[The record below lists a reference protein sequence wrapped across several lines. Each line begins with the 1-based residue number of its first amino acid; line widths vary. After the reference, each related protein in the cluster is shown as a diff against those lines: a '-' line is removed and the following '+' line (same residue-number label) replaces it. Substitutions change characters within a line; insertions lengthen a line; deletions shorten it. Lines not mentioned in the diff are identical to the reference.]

1 MSKGMERIGVLFVCT
16 GNICRSP
23 TAEGVFAQLVQQAG
37 LTPHFRIDSAGISG
51 SHVGEPPDPRTQT
64 AARQRGV
71 DLSRQ
76 RARKV
81 RTDDLQQFHY
91 LIAMD
96 QGHHEYLQRM
106 QAEHDLLQARLYRLL
121 EFAPTLALQDV
132 PDPYYGPA
140 NGFQRVFDIVEA
152 GCQGLLAALQRDHAL

>member
-1 MSKGMERIGVLFVCT
+1 MSNRMERIGVLFVCT

-23 TAEGVFAQLVQQAG
+23 TAEGIFAQLVQQAG
-37 LTPHFRIDSAGISG
+37 LNPHFRIDSAGISS
-51 SHVGEPPDPRTQT
+51 SHVGEAPDPRTQA

-96 QGHHEYLQRM
+96 QGHYEYLQRM
-106 QAEHDLLQARLYRLL
+106 QAEHDIGQARLHCLL
-121 EFAPTLALQDV
+121 EFAPSLSLQDV

-152 GCQGLLAALQRDHAL
+152 GCQGLLAALQREHAL